1 MLQAQA
7 RGGQTSL
14 ADYNRESDNEHQKR
28 EPSLGKKKERRQG
41 TPGPQQTEVETPD
54 SKRKNRPPELSL
66 LLLFATLRV
75 HPQKF
80 RLGQSASL
88 EARPSSRKLGTDGL
102 GRAEDSVEG
111 PVESEG
117 VEEEEHHQSR
127 LQHEGANQADIQGVA
142 EHGEHEG
149 NHTAFKA
156 DGVKKAAPKS
166 SLTRGLTRLPALEQ
180 GVEEDVPDD
189 GDD

>member
-80 RLGQSASL
+80 RLGWVPPGAS
-88 EARPSSRKLGTDGL
+88 RVRGVLGTGGF

-127 LQHEGANQADIQGVA
+127 LQHEGAYQADI
-142 EHGEHEG
+142 
-149 NHTAFKA
+149 
-156 DGVKKAAPKS
+156 
-166 SLTRGLTRLPALEQ
+166 
-180 GVEEDVPDD
+180 
-189 GDD
+189 